1 MLKFYCISN
10 NNFNKGFYL
19 QFLHMLG
26 SIFMFFLLVAWIWVV
41 ISVVSDIFRSKDL
54 NGWSKGL
61 WMLFVIVMPWLG
73 VLAYLIV
80 RGDGMQTR
88 TMEAITQASEKQRD
102 YIKNAAGVSTA
113 DELSKLGELKEKGI
127 LTDAEFETQ
136 KAKLLS
142 DA

>member
-1 MLKFYCISN
+1 
-10 NNFNKGFYL
+10 L
-19 QFLHMLG
+19 QFLHVLG
-26 SIFMFFLLVAWIWVV
+26 EIFMFFLLVAWFWVV
-41 ISVVSDIFRSKDL
+41 ISVLSDILRSKDL
-54 NGWSKGL
+54 NGLRKGI
-61 WMLFVIVMPWLG
+61 WVLFVIVFPWLG
-73 VLAYLIV
+73 VLAYFIV
-80 RGDGMQTR
+80 RGDSMHLR
-88 TMEAITQASEKQRD
+88 TMEAITRASEKQRD